1 MFKPD
6 MTSLDSIQCYVDA
19 DFAGN
24 YSSETNDN
32 PNHCKS
38 RTGCLIKYAGCP
50 IHWFSRLQGEITL
63 STTEAEYVALSTAA
77 RELLPMRELLTEVTQ
92 HFNIVPDAPTIHCT
106 LFEDN
111 VGAETLAK
119 APKMNARTKH
129 IALKYHHFR
138 SAVRKKILR
147 ITRVDTNFQQ
157 ADIFTKPVPLT
168 TLEPLRKEIMGWL
181 TMFKRH
187 GNEDDKNYEIMC
199 NQAMAWHI

>member
-1 MFKPD
+1 MHRK
-6 MTSLDSIQCYVDA
+6 I
-19 DFAGN
+19 G
-24 YSSETNDN
+24 
-32 PNHCKS
+32 
-38 RTGCLIKYAGCP
+38 
-50 IHWFSRLQGEITL
+50 RLQGEITL

-77 RELLPMRELLTEVTQ
+77 RELLPMRELLTDITK

-138 SAVRKKILR
+138 TAVKRKILK
-147 ITRVDTNFQQ
+147 IFIRVDTKDQQ

-168 TLEPLRKEIMGWL
+168 TL
-181 TMFKRH
+181 
-187 GNEDDKNYEIMC
+187 DV
-199 NQAMAWHI
+199 MATAPASAVMIRPAPAPPKS